1 MPPPLDPLL
10 LTPRESFYLC
20 CAHSEQL
27 YFWPR
32 PEAERFALFSYRYI
46 RRRVKGLI
54 CPGCPGEKR
63 KYARSGRKHVW
74 MDNLLLC
81 PKSIRLIERS
91 QHELGVVPPDVDL
104 VDGDRLRV
112 RELGL
117 LAQQER
123 EDVAQGSVEDAA
135 SVDGLDVKKSGN

>member
-1 MPPPLDPLL
+1 
-10 LTPRESFYLC
+10 
-20 CAHSEQL
+20 
-27 YFWPR
+27 
-32 PEAERFALFSYRYI
+32 
-46 RRRVKGLI
+46 
-54 CPGCPGEKR
+54 
-63 KYARSGRKHVW
+63 
-74 MDNLLLC
+74 MDNLLFC

-104 VDGDRLRV
+104 VDFDRLRV

-123 EDVAQGSVEDAA
+123 ADVAQGSVEDAA